1 MSATPAPQIFDRQ
14 KLAHNRSK
22 AAISFSEYA
31 FLKDRVSS
39 DLIERL
45 HDTSHIFSNGLE
57 LGAHDGRLSAALVND
72 PKVANMLVTDV
83 SPDMTALAAARGLNA
98 QIADEEHLPF
108 DNAQF
113 DLVLSGLSLH
123 WVNDLPGALIQINNV
138 LKPDGLFLGALF
150 GAGTLSELRD
160 CLITAETDLR
170 GGVSPRL
177 SPLPGLSD
185 MAGLMQRA
193 GFALPVVDRDTVTV
207 RYSSP
212 LKLIQ
217 DLKGMGEQ
225 AAFRRGMSQPLS
237 RRVLMRAMELYAEN
251 FADPDG
257 RVRAT
262 FEIVYLSGWAPAP
275 HQPQPKRPGSATVS
289 LSAAINRQRDTSD

>member
-14 KLAHNRSK
+14 KLARNRNK
-22 AAISFSEYA
+22 ASGTFNEYA
-31 FLKDRVSS
+31 FLKDRVSR

-45 HDTSHIFSNGLE
+45 HDTSHMFTSGVE
-57 LGAHDGRLSAALVND
+57 LGAQDGRLSAALIDD
-72 PKVANMLVTDV
+72 PKVQQMLVTDI
-83 SPDMTALAAARGLNA
+83 SPRMIELAAARGLKT
-98 QIADEEHLPF
+98 QLADEEQLPF
-108 DNAQF
+108 EKAQF
-113 DLVLSGLSLH
+113 DLALSGLSLH
-123 WVNDLPGALIQINNV
+123 WVNDLPGALIQIKNA

-150 GAGTLSELRD
+150 GAGSLSELRD
-160 CLITAETDLR
+160 CLITAETELR
-170 GGVSPRL
+170 GGVSPRI

-207 RYSSP
+207 RYGSP
-212 LKLIQ
+212 LKLLH

-225 AAFRRGMSQPLS
+225 AAFQRGMAQPLS
-237 RRVLMRAMELYAEN
+237 RGVLMRAMELYTEN
-251 FADPDG
+251 YADADG

-262 FEIVYLSGWAPAP
+262 FEIVYMSGWAPAP

-289 LSAAINRQRDTSD
+289 LSDAINKQRRSSD